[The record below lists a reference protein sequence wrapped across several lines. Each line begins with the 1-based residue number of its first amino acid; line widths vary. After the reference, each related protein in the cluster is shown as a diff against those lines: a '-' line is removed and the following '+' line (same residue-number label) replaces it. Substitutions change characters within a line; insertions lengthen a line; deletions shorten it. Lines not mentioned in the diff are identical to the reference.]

1 MTHLYLT
8 PASAIKYALKTA
20 ALLAI
25 FVLAIFVMGGNG
37 LGVGEFAYAQTTQET
52 QAAIEADRISYDNK
66 GEKVTATGQVHIVYQ
81 GKTLQ
86 ADEVIWDQPKDEI
99 KAQGNV
105 ILTQPDGTVI
115 FTEEAILQDGMRE
128 GVLASLQI
136 LTDDNARITGAT
148 AKRID
153 GTIMVVDKATYTACE
168 PCAEDPDAAPSWRI
182 KTGRTIHNQQTKTI
196 IYEDARI
203 ELLGIPVFYL
213 PYFSQP
219 DTSVDKRSGFLTPRF
234 GLSSDLGTEISLPY
248 FINLAPSY
256 DLTVTPRL
264 MTKAGNLLEL
274 EWRQKLHN
282 GAYRIKGHGVWLSE
296 DEKLDNDRS
305 FRGNIKADGRFSAP
319 KEGWHYGFKVEQVTD
334 DTFLRRYN
342 ISSQNYLETA
352 AYLEYLEDRNFLN
365 IRAVDYDTTLASID
379 NATLSSLAPHIQ
391 MEIIPERKIAGGH
404 VSFIAD
410 FMSMTRV
417 KGTDVLRGVVETGW
431 TRYVH
436 TDNGQVLKFFTAL
449 QGSLY
454 ATEGL
459 PKNDG
464 TGAVYG
470 DDTRGQVR
478 GHIGMQWNYPF
489 VKYST
494 AHYHIIEPIA
504 QIVVLPNTKND
515 PRIPNEDSRSVDFD
529 STNLFAAERFTGY
542 DRHERGG
549 RFDYGLRYMMKSN
562 KGQEFSVFAGQSL
575 RSRKNDLLTPG
586 SGLDGTKSDIVLDFN
601 LVPNEKYSFDN
612 RLRLDKS
619 SLEIL
624 RSEADIFVRF
634 ERGYVRL
641 GYVFLD
647 ERISSDGREREELR
661 ASASTK
667 VTDNWWIDGTIR
679 QDMFRG
685 TRLHSGIGITYRDD
699 CLHIRL
705 GLTQDYTRDR
715 NIGPSNGFTL
725 QLHLKTLGG
734 VGTSSSML
742 KNMLEN

>member
-1 MTHLYLT
+1 
-8 PASAIKYALKTA
+8 
-20 ALLAI
+20 
-25 FVLAIFVMGGNG
+25 
-37 LGVGEFAYAQTTQET
+37 
-52 QAAIEADRISYDNK
+52 
-66 GEKVTATGQVHIVYQ
+66 
-81 GKTLQ
+81 
-86 ADEVIWDQPKDEI
+86 
-99 KAQGNV
+99 
-105 ILTQPDGTVI
+105 
-115 FTEEAILQDGMRE
+115 
-128 GVLASLQI
+128 
-136 LTDDNARITGAT
+136 
-148 AKRID
+148 KRID
-153 GTIMVVDKATYTACE
+153 GTIMVVDKAIYTACE
-168 PCAEDPDAAPSWRI
+168 PCEEDPDSAPTWRI
-182 KTGRTIHNQQTKTI
+182 KTGRTIHNQQTQTI

-203 ELLGIPVFYL
+203 ELMGIPVFYL

-264 MTKAGNLLEL
+264 TTKAGNLLEL
-274 EWRQKLHN
+274 EWRQKRHN
-282 GAYRIKGHGVWLSE
+282 GAYRINGNGVWLNESE
-296 DEKLDNDRS
+296 NLDNNRS
-305 FRGNIKADGRFSAP
+305 FRGNIKADGRFSAER
-319 KEGWHYGFKVEQVTD
+319 EGWHYGFKVEQVTD

-352 AYLEYLEDRNFLN
+352 AYLEYLEDRNFIN

-391 MEIIPERKIAGGH
+391 MEIVPERKIADGH
-404 VSFIAD
+404 LSFTAD

-417 KGTDVLRGVVETGW
+417 KGVDVMRGIIETGW

-436 TDNGQVLKFFTAL
+436 TDNGQSLKFFANL
-449 QGSLY
+449 QSSLY

-459 PKNDG
+459 PKYDG
-464 TGAVYG
+464 TGETYG
-470 DDTRGQVR
+470 NDTRSQLR

-489 VKYST
+489 VKYGT
-494 AHYHIIEPIA
+494 ANYHIIEPIA
-504 QIVVLPNTKND
+504 QLVLLPNTKND

-529 STNLFAAERFTGY
+529 STNLFTPERFTGY
-542 DRHERGG
+542 DRHESGG
-549 RFDYGLRYMMKSN
+549 RLDYGLRYMMKSD
-562 KGQEFSVFAGQSL
+562 KGRQFSVFAGQSL
-575 RSRKNDLLTPG
+575 RNRKNNLFRPG
-586 SGLDGTKSDIVLDFN
+586 SGLDGTKSDIVLDFS
-601 LVPNEKYSFDN
+601 LMPNAKYSFDN

-619 SLEIL
+619 SLEIV
-624 RSEADIFVRF
+624 RSEADIFVQF
-634 ERGYVRL
+634 ARGYARL

-667 VTDNWWIDGTIR
+667 VINNWWLDGTIR

-699 CLHIRL
+699 CLYIRL

-734 VGTSSSML
+734 VATSSSML
-742 KNMLEN
+742 ENMLEN